1 MFVADMNRIYDDCM
15 EHYKQYKDAFFYS
28 WAKYS
33 KDKLEKIVDK
43 FLNEEPPFP
52 GENKNMQSGDIMY
65 KKMLDCLLQCCKY
78 ALHLR

>member
-33 KDKLEKIVDK
+33 KDKLEKMAKPGIGLLGQGVSHASAVSVDGA
-43 FLNEEPPFP
+43 NEDSKNDF
-52 GENKNMQSGDIMY
+52 NKY
-65 KKMLDCLLQCCKY
+65 
-78 ALHLR
+78 